1 MYRAG
6 CRLEP
11 GRHPSVE
18 FHLGHTL
25 LAGESYVVEDG
36 QELLAR
42 CAQPEAVFNGEREV
56 VCRDGQWSPALP
68 HCANT
73 YQADRGFG
81 VSVELT

>member
-1 MYRAG
+1 M
-6 CRLEP
+6 P
-11 GRHPSVE
+11 SHHPSVE

-25 LAGESYVVEDG
+25 LDGERYVVEDG

-42 CAQPEAVFNGEREV
+42 CVEPEAVFKGEREV
-56 VCRDGQWSPALP
+56 SCRDGQWSPALP
-68 HCANT
+68 HCANS